1 MANQQEQVVGA
12 GTDRLDAAVA
22 GGRARGWGRRHIVVI
37 LCFLALFIAYT
48 DRVNISV
55 AAVAMREQLGWTQTT
70 KGFVLSA
77 FFIGYMLFMIVS
89 GWLARRYGGKRV
101 LAAAVVVWSLFTLL
115 TPWAA
120 RHSLGVLIAVR
131 IGLGI
136 GEAAVLPAAF
146 ALFSHWAPAAERTRI
161 VARFLSGVP
170 LGQVVGFIG
179 TGWIIAHSGWPMAF
193 YFFGAVGLL
202 WLAFWMPAV
211 RDDPATDPRISRQ
224 ELELLQRGKSVVLAR
239 SFAWRR
245 YLAAP
250 SVWAIFVTHFC
261 HNWALYLL
269 LSWLPSYFREQ
280 LGLSISNAGL
290 FAAAPWLAAFASANL
305 TAIVVD
311 KAISAGAPVIRM
323 RRLTSTIGMIGVA
336 TFLLLMRD
344 VQSATT
350 ALALVCAA
358 TSCVGVLMATFMP
371 NALDIAPRDCAI
383 LVSISNTIAT
393 IPGIAG
399 VAITGWLIDT
409 SGTYASAF
417 LLTAL
422 LCIAG
427 ALFYLAFGSATAID
441 TLETAADGE
450 GSQPGSA

>member
-1 MANQQEQVVGA
+1 MTAAA
-12 GTDRLDAAVA
+12 GRSL
-22 GGRARGWGRRHIVVI
+22 GRRHIVLA

-55 AAVAMREQLGWTQTT
+55 AAVAMREELGWSQTT

-77 FFIGYMLFMIVS
+77 FFIGYLLFMIAS

-101 LAAAVVVWSLFTLL
+101 LAAAVITWSLFTLL

-146 ALFSHWAPAAERTRI
+146 ELFSRWVPMLERTRA

-193 YFFGAVGLL
+193 YVFGALGLV
-202 WLAFWMPAV
+202 WLAFWLPGV
-211 RDDPATDPRISRQ
+211 RDNPATDPHISRA
-224 ELELLQRGKSVVLAR
+224 ELELLQAQKAGHGAQE
-239 SFAWRR
+239 FPWRR
-245 YLAAP
+245 YLTSPA
-250 SVWAIFVTHFC
+250 VWAIFVAHFC

-269 LSWLPSYFREQ
+269 ISWLPSYFREQ
-280 LGLSISNAGL
+280 LGLSISSAGA
-290 FAAAPWLAAFASANL
+290 FAAAPWLACFAVANL
-305 TAIVVD
+305 SAIVVD
-311 KAISAGAPVIRM
+311 KAIAAGVAVILT
-323 RRLTSTIGMIGVA
+323 RRVTMTIGFAGIA
-336 TFLLLMRD
+336 TFLMLMRD
-344 VQSATT
+344 VHSATT

-358 TSCVGVLMATFMP
+358 TACVGILMSTFLP
-371 NALDIAPRDCAI
+371 NALDIAPGHSAV
-383 LVSISNTIAT
+383 LVGISNTIAT

-417 LLTAL
+417 LLTAAV
-422 LCIAG
+422 CVGG
-427 ALFYLAFGSATAID
+427 ALFYLLCGSARPID
-441 TLETAADGE
+441 LTEIASHDE
-450 GSQPGSA
+450 RPQPSGA